1 MVGCENK
8 RRNVSREIDG
18 GCDVTGT
25 RRRGEEL
32 EATILD
38 AAWAEITEN
47 GYARLTMEGVAARA
61 HTGKQVIYRRW
72 ADRAQ
77 LAIAAIRH
85 ALGPLVPEV
94 PQTGSLRE
102 DLLSVLRR
110 MAARGRQYRPDLFYG
125 LLAEAPDADTGFL
138 TVLPGVIRSILRNA
152 VARGELTHADLPDRV
167 VSLPID
173 LARYEALRNAYAW
186 AGNTAEAEIQK
197 ALAAILDEIYL
208 PLVLALAGPSRPG
221 DDPAR

>member
-1 MVGCENK
+1 
-8 RRNVSREIDG
+8 
-18 GCDVTGT
+18 VTGT

-38 AAWAEITEN
+38 AAWAEITEH

-61 HTGKQVIYRRW
+61 RTGKQVIYRRW

-85 ALGPLVPEV
+85 TLGPLVPEV

-173 LARYEALRNAYAW
+173 LARYEALRNAHDW
-186 AGNTAEAEIQK
+186 AGTMSEAEIEK
-197 ALAAILDEIYL
+197 DLAAILDDIYL
-208 PLVLALAGPSRPG
+208 PLIIALAGPGREVPPSVPHLAPPPDG
-221 DDPAR
+221 VAGPA

>member
-1 MVGCENK
+1 VPQRGDGDGDDRAVEQ
-8 RRNVSREIDG
+8 RRHQPEDEYE
-18 GCDVTGT
+18 
-25 RRRGEEL
+25 GEHEQG
-32 EATILD
+32 
-38 AAWAEITEN
+38 

-85 ALGPLVPEV
+85 TLGPLVPEV
-94 PQTGSLRE
+94 PQTGTLRE

-152 VARGELTHADLPDRV
+152 VARGELTHAELPDRV

-173 LARYEALRNAYAW
+173 LARYEALRNAHDW
-186 AGNTAEAEIQK
+186 ADNTTTEAEIEK
-197 ALAAILDEIYL
+197 ALAAILDDIYL
-208 PLVLALAGPSRPG
+208 PLIIALAGPGRQVPS
-221 DDPAR
+221 DP